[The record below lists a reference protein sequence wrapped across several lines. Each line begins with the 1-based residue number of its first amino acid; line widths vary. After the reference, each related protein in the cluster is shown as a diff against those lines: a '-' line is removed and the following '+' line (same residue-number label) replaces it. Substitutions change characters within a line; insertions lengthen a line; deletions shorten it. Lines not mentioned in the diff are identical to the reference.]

1 MKKINVSL
9 VASFLIATNL
19 YSQQTSSL
27 DEITISSATKSE
39 EKLKNVTAN
48 VDVITA
54 EDIES
59 RKFKTVAEALQT
71 IAGIQVSQSGGI
83 GQQTSLFLAVCPS
96 CHKNSAVLKNN
107 RVLISHLTTLA
118 H

>member
-59 RKFKTVAEALQT
+59 RKFKTVAEALNT
-71 IAGIQVSQSGGI
+71 IPGIQVSPSGGR
-83 GQQTSLFLAVCPS
+83 GHQTSVFF
-96 CHKNSAVLKNN
+96 
-107 RVLISHLTTLA
+107 
-118 H
+118 

>member
-39 EKLKNVTAN
+39 QKLRDVTAN

-54 EDIES
+54 QEIED
-59 RKFKTVAEALQT
+59 R
-71 IAGIQVSQSGGI
+71 
-83 GQQTSLFLAVCPS
+83 
-96 CHKNSAVLKNN
+96 NSY
-107 RVLISHLTTLA
+107 ISFDFDCSISFFV
-118 H
+118 

>member
-9 VASFLIATNL
+9 VASFLLATNL

-59 RKFKTVAEALQT
+59 RKFKTVVEALNSLS
-71 IAGIQVSQSGGI
+71 GVSISSNGGI
-83 GQQTSLFLAVCPS
+83 GQTSLC
-96 CHKNSAVLKNN
+96 
-107 RVLISHLTTLA
+107 I
-118 H
+118 